1 MTENYS
7 FDFGDIEGQHVERL
21 RAPKVQPVPYS
32 VVKLAQRSLD
42 GMQHPDDPDKVLH
55 VMNHQFQPGEEG
67 KRDAFVK
74 HMRNAGMH
82 TTPVSSV
89 TVVTDPDH
97 TGNDLLVAWRAGA
110 RRGRAAS

>member
-1 MTENYS
+1 MTENNS
-7 FDFGDIEGQHVERL
+7 FDFGDIEGNHVERL
-21 RAPKVQPVPYS
+21 RAPKVQPVPRS
-32 VVKLAQRSLD
+32 ITELAQRSLD
-42 GMQHPDDPDKVLH
+42 GVMLTDGSGKVLH

-67 KRDAFVK
+67 KRDAFIK

-82 TTPVSSV
+82 TAPASSV

-110 RRGRAAS
+110 RRGRPVS